1 MKFNLE
7 YYALSIK
14 GMSLAELIE
23 ERDRIISEIR
33 EIEEGMCDDDTII
46 FPDSQTLYHYNHLY
60 LAEVCKRI
68 SEMSFQ
74 DDFEDALKN
83 PISDRNR

>member
-1 MKFNLE
+1 
-7 YYALSIK
+7 
-14 GMSLAELIE
+14 MSLAELIE

-74 DDFEDALKN
+74 DDFEDVLKN
-83 PISDRNR
+83 AISDSIVDDNGGCI

>member
-1 MKFNLE
+1 MSTNPK
-7 YYALSIK
+7 YYALQIK
-14 GMSLAELIE
+14 GMSLAELIK
-23 ERDRIISEIR
+23 ERNSLRDDIR
-33 EIEEGMCDDDTII
+33 EIEEGICDDDTII

-74 DDFEDALKN
+74 DDFEDVLKN
-83 PISDRNR
+83 AISDRNR